1 MSRRVVFMGT
11 PEIAATVLGSLC
23 DAGVQVVAAVSQPDR
38 PQGRGYKLVP
48 TPVRVCAEAHGI
60 PVLQPESMKDESFR
74 GEMERLAPDLIV
86 VVAYGKLLPGWL
98 LALPRLGC
106 VNVHVSLLPRYRGAA
121 PMQRAIMAGE
131 RETGVTLMYMEAG
144 LDTGDI
150 IASEAFAIGDED
162 NLQTVHDRSA
172 AVGAAL
178 LCRTLPLI
186 FAGEAPRTPQDHS
199 RATYAAKITK
209 EDCRLDLKRPASELC
224 AAVRGL
230 SPAPLAYVL
239 LPGGRQLKIVKA
251 KAGEGSGIPGTVL
264 AVDRTAD
271 GSVTVATGEGT
282 LILLRVKPEGKGEMS
297 AGDFVRGRGIAP
309 GDLLC

>member
-86 VVAYGKLLPGWL
+86 
-98 LALPRLGC
+98 
-106 VNVHVSLLPRYRGAA
+106 LLPRYRGAA

-209 EDCRLDLKRPASELC
+209 EDCHLDLKRPANVLC
-224 AAVRGL
+224 ATVRGL